1 MCNGIFITTD
11 CIFAIV
17 DTCICICKAICG
29 WPILGVFVFARP
41 GQEGQGTSS
50 GQEGKVEK
58 ASITQTGLGPR
69 SHTMNCDDRPWNND
83 R

>member
-1 MCNGIFITTD
+1 MCVMVYLVL
-11 CIFAIV
+11 IV
-17 DTCICICKAICG
+17 FLLLLIR
-29 WPILGVFVFARP
+29 VFVFARP